1 MVGTVGAL
9 KQPSNSFKELGKAL
23 DLATAFTAGWGDGK
37 KAVATKEIS
46 EAREA
51 NRIAEVAYKEAS
63 TERNALSK
71 ELADFRKLKAETET
85 ELAHSVV
92 KARQTKTEI
101 TDAWKALKSAQA
113 SHLAQSKAF
122 DTESRERER
131 LVTVREKAADDR
143 TAKQASLEI
152 GQGRR
157 AEKLAS
163 AERVAADA
171 KRSADA
177 TVARMRAALPAGSE

>member
-122 DTESRERER
+122 DAKSRERDQS
-131 LVTVREKAADDR
+131 LVDRARGADVRDAQVRAVEADQ
-143 TAKQASLEI
+143 KQRET
-152 GQGRR
+152 Q
-157 AEKLAS
+157 LAT
-163 AERVAADA
+163 AERAAADA
-171 KRSADA
+171 KQIADA
-177 TVARMRAALPAGSE
+177 TVAAMRTALPAE